1 MEGRTQVSVAFLDDL
16 PSVRITPLRAAR
28 LVLPTDEFAWVRLG
42 ENDFRLQLHQREMM
56 HGVKFTFFICPRP
69 GCGRRAK
76 HIWLLPDD
84 GKPACRWCC
93 NARGIRQ
100 RIEHM
105 SPSRRA
111 EYRAPRLRAMLSSPT
126 PLMKN
131 RRNRQRMERRAA
143 FEAALIQCELKLRRA
158 HAEGGSSIK

>member
-1 MEGRTQVSVAFLDDL
+1 MVFIDDL
-16 PSVRITPLRAAR
+16 PSVSISPLRATRA
-28 LVLPTDEFAWVRLG
+28 VPTDEFAWVRVGG
-42 ENDFRLQLHQREMM
+42 EDFRLRLHQRELM
-56 HGVKFTFFICPRP
+56 HGVRFTYFLCPR
-69 GCGRRAK
+69 GCERKARK
-76 HIWLLPDD
+76 LWLLRA
-84 GKPACRWCC
+84 GQLACCRCC
-93 NARGIRQ
+93 NAAGIRY

-111 EYRAPRLRAMLSSPT
+111 EYRAPKLRAMLSSPT

>member
-1 MEGRTQVSVAFLDDL
+1 MESRTQVPVVFIDDL
-16 PSVRITPLRAAR
+16 PSVSISPLRAAR
-28 LVLPTDEFAWVRLG
+28 AVLPTDEFAWVHVGG
-42 ENDFRLQLHQREMM
+42 EDFKLRLHQRELM
-56 HGVKFTFFICPRP
+56 HGVRFTYFLCPR
-69 GCGRRAK
+69 GCGRKARK
-76 HIWLLPDD
+76 LWLL
-84 GKPACRWCC
+84 GVGQLACCRCC
-93 NARGIRQ
+93 NAAGIRY

-143 FEAALIQCELKLRRA
+143 LEAALIQCELKLRRA